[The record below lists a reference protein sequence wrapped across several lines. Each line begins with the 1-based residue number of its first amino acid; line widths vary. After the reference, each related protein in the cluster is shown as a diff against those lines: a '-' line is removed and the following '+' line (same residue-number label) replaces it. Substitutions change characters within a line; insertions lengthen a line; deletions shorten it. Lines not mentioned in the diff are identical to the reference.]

1 MDSDL
6 LEEKDFARYFCAE
19 RPLLD
24 VRSGVE
30 FAKGSLPRAVNVPI
44 LNTVERHK
52 VGLCYKHSGQEAAI
66 ALGHKLVSGS
76 IRDER
81 VQAWSDFARR
91 NPDGALFCWRGGLR
105 SQIAQQWLGEAGIHY
120 PRVAGGFKV
129 LRQFLLFQMERLI
142 SESRFVIVGGRTGS
156 GKTEFLRQFWQ
167 GVDLEALAH
176 HRGSAFG
183 GDVTEQPRMVNFEN
197 ALAMSFLK
205 LKQKNPPYILLEDE
219 GANIGN
225 IFLPPIL
232 FKKMSISPVVV
243 IEGSLESRVSHILK
257 TYTFN
262 QPDFFYDAALRISKR
277 LGGDH
282 TRVVLE
288 SMRQAFRRQEGTG
301 DVSGHCEW
309 IAVLLKFYYDPLYDY
324 QMERKAPHVVFKG
337 TPAEVAGYL
346 AHNFLLSPQ
355 PREGLHYYN
364 ENHRS

>member
-30 FAKGSLPRAVNVPI
+30 FAKGSLPRAVNIPI
-44 LNTVERHK
+44 LNTLERHK

-81 VQAWSDFARR
+81 IQAWSDFARR
-91 NPDGALFCWRGGLR
+91 NPDAALFCWRGGLR
-105 SQIAQQWLGEAGIHY
+105 SQIAQQWLKDVGIHY

-142 SESRFVIVGGRTGS
+142 SESRFVIVGGRTGT
-156 GKTEFLRQFWQ
+156 GKTEFLRRFWQ
-167 GVDLEALAH
+167 SIDLEALAH

-197 ALAMSFLK
+197 TLAMFFLK

-232 FKKMSISPVVV
+232 FKKMGGSPVVV
-243 IEGSLESRVSHILK
+243 IEESLENRVGHILK
-257 TYTFN
+257 TYTFD
-262 QPDFFYDAALRISKR
+262 QPDFFYAAVRRISKR
-277 LGGDH
+277 LGGER
-282 TRVVLE
+282 TKIVLE
-288 SMRQAFRRQEGTG
+288 SMRQAFQRQEGAQ
-301 DVSGHCEW
+301 DWSGHREW
-309 IAVLLKFYYDPLYDY
+309 IAMLLKFYYDPLYAY
-324 QMERKAPHVVFKG
+324 QLERKRQNIVFQGSSGEATEYLGKTFSFAPI
-337 TPAEVAGYL
+337 EL
-346 AHNFLLSPQ
+346 
-355 PREGLHYYN
+355 
-364 ENHRS
+364 